1 MGREEREWGK
11 RRESGTRV
19 ERESGQ
25 EDSRQKESV
34 ERGEKE
40 WGARKNGAS
49 GVREWGESEWVGW
62 RGERVMQER
71 ECGKSG
77 ECEGKGRVCDDE
89 GVSVRGKD

>member
-1 MGREEREWGK
+1 MGQEEREWY
-11 RRESGTRV
+11 ESG

-25 EDSRQKESV
+25 EDSRREESV